1 MAELLQARGQR
12 DLNPR
17 PPEPHAG
24 QESYS
29 KRQLVGFSMA
39 SERRRRMPL
48 PEMSGFAGRNGT
60 NNSTTT
66 TPRSTWTALGSL
78 ILHDGG
84 QDDNACPLARS
95 GRRHLSPRPLNP
107 NASISRGI
115 TTKVPTTRCP
125 GRQTASKAY
134 LPDYGPSIHYRR

>member
-17 PPEPHAG
+17 PPDTHAG

-29 KRQLVGFSMA
+29 KRQVVGFSMA

-48 PEMSGFAGRNGT
+48 PEMSGFVGRNST

-78 ILHDGG
+78 IRHDAGP
-84 QDDNACPLARS
+84 DDNGCPLARS
-95 GRRHLSPRPLNP
+95 GWR
-107 NASISRGI
+107 
-115 TTKVPTTRCP
+115 T
-125 GRQTASKAY
+125 
-134 LPDYGPSIHYRR
+134 